1 MPVRSAQADTLV
13 EDVVFALTGVPSE
26 EVLLQDGHPEPGP
39 PTEPRDLVER
49 AATDVDKRTAAAYGR
64 TLMDCLSEDPGNL
77 RQLEALMILGLAHP
91 EVLKRHRVSL
101 AEEGRRLASLLERSG
116 QLDRARGMLELVAEQ
131 VPSDDTIDQEL
142 AGLLRR
148 SGKTTQLIERY
159 LARSEEC
166 TREGNIEEAIPWLQ
180 EILLLDRTRRDVARM
195 IRDLRYQQ
203 VERGAR
209 SKRRNRAVLIV
220 LLVSSLITAIG
231 ARENRIR
238 AQIQALPVVEENKP
252 ETLYGRYAGLSRL
265 LDEYVVWS
273 NVITVA
279 REQKLLKKEI
289 EQHEAGLER
298 MVRVNELERDRLH
311 KMAESSR
318 LRGLMNAERGDFK
331 KALEDFQRSLAM
343 CSTDWE
349 HRAQLLEDIT
359 ALEDW
364 EEEKE

>member
-1 MPVRSAQADTLV
+1 MPVRSAQSDSIV

-26 EVLLQDGHPEPGP
+26 EVQLRDGQRESRSAP
-39 PTEPRDLVER
+39 PRDLVAR
-49 AATDVDKRTAAAYGR
+49 AAEVDKRTAGAYGR
-64 TLMDCLSEDPGNL
+64 TLMDALSEDPGNL
-77 RQLEALMILGLAHP
+77 RQLEALMILCLAHP
-91 EVLKRHRVSL
+91 EVLKRHRVSI

-116 QLDRARGMLELVAEQ
+116 QLDRARGMLELVAER
-131 VPSDDTIDQEL
+131 VPGNESIDQEL

-209 SKRRNRAVLIV
+209 SKRRNRAVLAI
-220 LLVSSLITAIG
+220 LFVSSLATAIG
-231 ARENRIR
+231 ARESRIR
-238 AQIQALPVVEENKP
+238 SQIRELPIVEEDKP
-252 ETLYGRYAGLSRL
+252 ETMYGRYAGLSRI

-273 NVITVA
+273 NVIMLA
-279 REQKLLKKEI
+279 REKKDLQKEI
-289 EQHEAGLER
+289 EQYEAGLER
-298 MVRVNELERDRLH
+298 EARVDELERDRLQ

-318 LRGLMNAERGDFK
+318 LRGLMNAERGDYGQ
-331 KALEDFQRSLAM
+331 ALEDFRRSLAM
-343 CSTDWE
+343 CKPDWE
-349 HRAQLLEDIT
+349 FRAKLLEDIS

-364 EEEKE
+364 EVEHK